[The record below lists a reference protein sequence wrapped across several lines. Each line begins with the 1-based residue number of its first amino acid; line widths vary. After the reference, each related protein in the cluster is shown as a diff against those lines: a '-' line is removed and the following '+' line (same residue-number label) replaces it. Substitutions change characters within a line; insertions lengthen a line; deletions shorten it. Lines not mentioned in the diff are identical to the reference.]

1 MRKLTVDSVRDAR
14 WNHKKGTLVYPN
26 VALQPKSQ
34 ATFVLSAPQ
43 VGVIAQPRPAETTA
57 STIPGVG
64 LIGDALKR
72 LARGTQTPLDGLLH
86 DVESHVTI
94 DGTLVT
100 AHCHCLKLD
109 GNGRPRTEDLVKV
122 IAEHVLDYAI
132 PRTHIREAID
142 EVQQSG
148 STQKLVRLADQA
160 KSLFTDLEQSGEGG
174 ELLLFAL
181 AEKVL
186 HLPQLICKMSLK
198 TNTRMHVHGADGLH
212 AGVDPSTGKLLLYWG
227 ESKIYDDVT
236 GAVRECLSS
245 IRPMLAEHSAGQ
257 RDLQLLQRHA
267 DLNDP
272 ALEAAL
278 KKYLD
283 PDANEFNSLEFRGL
297 CLVGFDCNAY
307 PTGPSTTQL
316 AAMAKQIAATL
327 PTWRDHVK
335 KRLTEEK
342 LGAFAMHFL
351 FVPFPSAD
359 GFRQLLR
366 DKLGVAK
373 QVLPVPAAVPN
384 EPGARPSDA
393 PAKPGRGR
401 RASASPAAGVIA
413 QQKSGVKKPRE
424 SSNGA
429 A

>member
-1 MRKLTVDSVRDAR
+1 MTDSADTTGA
-14 WNHKKGTLVYPN
+14 
-26 VALQPKSQ
+26 VATP
-34 ATFVLSAPQ
+34 AP
-43 VGVIAQPRPAETTA
+43 A
-57 STIPGVG
+57 STTSTTPAQEP
-64 LIGDALKR
+64 LEEALKR
-72 LARGTQTPLDGLLH
+72 LARGTLTALGGLLH
-86 DVESHVTI
+86 DVESHVTV

-132 PRTHIREAID
+132 PRSHIREAD
-142 EVQQSG
+142 EEFQRSR
-148 STQKLVRLADQA
+148 STQKLVRLADEA
-160 KSLFTDLEQSGEGG
+160 RSLFTDLEQSGEGG

-181 AEKVL
+181 AEKL
-186 HLPQLICKMSLK
+186 LRLPQLICKMSLK

-212 AGVDPSTGKLLLYWG
+212 AGVDPTTGKLLLYWG
-227 ESKIYDDVT
+227 ESKIYGDVT
-236 GAVRECLSS
+236 GAVRECLAS
-245 IRPMLAEHSAGQ
+245 IRPMLAEYSSGQ

-267 DLNDP
+267 DLDDP

-283 PDANEFNSLEFRGL
+283 PDADEFNSLEFRGL
-297 CLVGFDCNAY
+297 CLVGFDCDAY
-307 PTGPSTTQL
+307 PSGPSTTQL
-316 AAMAKQIAATL
+316 AAMAKQIAGTL
-327 PTWRDHVK
+327 PTWRGHVK
-335 KRLTEEK
+335 KRLAEEK
-342 LGAFAMHFL
+342 LDAFAMHFL

-373 QVLPVPAAVPN
+373 QVSPAPVPAVVPN
-384 EPGARPSDA
+384 APSATPPAASVA

-401 RASASPAAGVIA
+401 RASATPAAGVTTA
-413 QQKSGVKKPRE
+413 HKPRGKKPRG
-424 SSNGA
+424 SPNGA

>member
-1 MRKLTVDSVRDAR
+1 MTDSADTTGA
-14 WNHKKGTLVYPN
+14 
-26 VALQPKSQ
+26 VATP
-34 ATFVLSAPQ
+34 AP
-43 VGVIAQPRPAETTA
+43 A
-57 STIPGVG
+57 STTSTTPAQEP
-64 LIGDALKR
+64 LEEALKR
-72 LARGTQTPLDGLLH
+72 LARGTLTALGGLLH
-86 DVESHVTI
+86 DVESHVTV

-132 PRTHIREAID
+132 PRSHIREAD
-142 EVQQSG
+142 EEFQRSR
-148 STQKLVRLADQA
+148 STQKLVRLADEA
-160 KSLFTDLEQSGEGG
+160 RSLFTDLEQSGEGG

-181 AEKVL
+181 AEKL
-186 HLPQLICKMSLK
+186 LRLPQLICKMSLK

-212 AGVDPSTGKLLLYWG
+212 AGVDPTTGKLLLYWG
-227 ESKIYDDVT
+227 ESKIYGDVT
-236 GAVRECLSS
+236 GAVRECLAS
-245 IRPMLAEHSAGQ
+245 IRPMLAEYSSGQ

-267 DLNDP
+267 DLDDP

-283 PDANEFNSLEFRGL
+283 PDADEFNSLEFRGL
-297 CLVGFDCNAY
+297 CLVGFDCDAY

-327 PTWRDHVK
+327 PTWRGHVK
-335 KRLTEEK
+335 KRLAEEK
-342 LGAFAMHFL
+342 LDAFAMHFL

-373 QVLPVPAAVPN
+373 QVSPAPVPAVVPN
-384 EPGARPSDA
+384 ALAATPPVAPVA

-401 RASASPAAGVIA
+401 RASATPAAGVTTA
-413 QQKSGVKKPRE
+413 HKPRVKKPRG
-424 SSNGA
+424 SPNGA